1 MVLAGKGRNR
11 PRMVRESEGD
21 VMRNDDPMY
30 VRHLEQALEA
40 AEKEIK
46 GLEDELREKDRLL
59 CEMQEQLAPPTFMGE
74 PFIRNC
80 SVSDNMQAEE
90 LRKAKVRGM

>member
-1 MVLAGKGRNR
+1 MT
-11 PRMVRESEGD
+11 
-21 VMRNDDPMY
+21 NDDPMY
-30 VRHLEQALEA
+30 VRHLEKALEG

-59 CEMQEQLAPPTFMGE
+59 CEMQEQLMPPTYMGE

-80 SVSDNMQAEE
+80 SVTDNMQSKE